1 MVKQFIIRNTNLHI
15 IHYLTMHYVIYL
27 IYFKKYLV
35 LSKICVYLSVIC
47 NFITNIVLMKKILIF
62 AIIFLITSCTTTKTT
77 LIENGREGKGNLKN
91 NLKQGK
97 WIFYKDGKINSIG
110 NYSKNKMDGIWRY
123 YHPNEKLHQK
133 GKFVNDKQNGIWNY
147 YFESGE
153 FMGEGELVN
162 DLEVGIWKWY
172 HKNGKLYTERY
183 YEDGNLMEIKS
194 CFEKKKK
201 KLNGVVW
208 LYRGG

>member
-1 MVKQFIIRNTNLHI
+1 
-15 IHYLTMHYVIYL
+15 
-27 IYFKKYLV
+27 
-35 LSKICVYLSVIC
+35 
-47 NFITNIVLMKKILIF
+47 MKKILIF
-62 AIIFLITSCTTTKTT
+62 AIIFLTTSCTTTKTT

-162 DLEVGIWKWY
+162 DLQVGIWKWY

-183 YEDGNLMEIKS
+183 YEDGKLMEIKS
-194 CFEKKKK
+194 CFDKNGEKLDCGNLSNGNGYLLGHD
-201 KLNGVVW
+201 LNNETDKIEKSEYKEGIYIKN
-208 LYRGG
+208 YR

>member
-1 MVKQFIIRNTNLHI
+1 MII
-15 IHYLTMHYVIYL
+15 
-27 IYFKKYLV
+27 
-35 LSKICVYLSVIC
+35 SCS
-47 NFITNIVLMKKILIF
+47 
-62 AIIFLITSCTTTKTT
+62 TSKTT
-77 LIENGREGKGNLKN
+77 INENGREGKGHLKN

-162 DLEVGIWKWY
+162 DLQVGIWKWY

-183 YEDGNLMEIKS
+183 YEDGKLMEIKS
-194 CFEKKKK
+194 CFDKNGEKLDCGNLSNGNGYLLGHD
-201 KLNGVVW
+201 LNNETDKIEKSEYKEGIYIKN
-208 LYRGG
+208 YR